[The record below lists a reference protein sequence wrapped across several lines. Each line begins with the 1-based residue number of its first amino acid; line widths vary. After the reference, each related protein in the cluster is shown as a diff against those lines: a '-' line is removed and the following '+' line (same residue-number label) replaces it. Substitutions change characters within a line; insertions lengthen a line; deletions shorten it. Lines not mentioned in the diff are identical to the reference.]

1 MRAAREQFRRFW
13 RTLDILSR
21 DAADEI
27 VGEVLDQPDAAALRR
42 KVQISRDAGL
52 RIAVGQKVRREI
64 RRRSTQ
70 IDMLDA
76 AGNLGFGRLGEFELV
91 EDVACFA
98 GVTVRIP

>member
-1 MRAAREQFRRFW
+1 M
-13 RTLDILSR
+13 SR
-21 DAADEI
+21 DAADQI
-27 VGEVLDQPDAAALRR
+27 VGKVLDQPDAAALRR
-42 KVQISRDAGL
+42 KVQISRYANL

-76 AGNLGFGRLGEFELV
+76 AGDLGFDRLGEFELV

-98 GVTVRIP
+98 GVTVRVP